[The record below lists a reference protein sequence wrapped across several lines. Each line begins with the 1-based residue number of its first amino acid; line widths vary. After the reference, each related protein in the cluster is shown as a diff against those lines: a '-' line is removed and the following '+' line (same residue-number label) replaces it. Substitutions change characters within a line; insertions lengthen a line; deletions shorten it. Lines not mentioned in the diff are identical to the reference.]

1 MKEKLTRWLYGR
13 YGEDE
18 LGRFLLGVYLV
29 GLVVNIF
36 INSELLSLLLFL
48 DIVWI
53 LFRILSKNHY
63 ARRKENNK
71 YLEISKPWRRRF
83 KLITLNLKDKEHR
96 YYICPKC
103 KQICRV
109 QRTNKK
115 GTITCPKCYYQFSGR
130 S

>member
-1 MKEKLTRWLYGR
+1 MKEKLQRWLYGR

-29 GLVVNIF
+29 LFVVNLFVQSGLVSLIMNILVVYIIF
-36 INSELLSLLLFL
+36 RLF
-48 DIVWI
+48 
-53 LFRILSKNHY
+53 SKNY
-63 ARRKENNK
+63 SARRKENNA
-71 YLEISKPWRRRF
+71 YLRFASPWRRRF
-83 KLITLNLKDKEHR
+83 KLIKLQLKDREHR

-109 QRTNKK
+109 QRSNKK
-115 GTITCPKCYYQFSGR
+115 GVITCPKCYYQFSGR